1 LTAEDPK
8 GAHDME
14 SSEQQSRLGG
24 IGGVRRQAVN
34 VTQLIETSQM
44 AEDQLLPIVVTP
56 AIEGVDLAAW
66 ARDNHDQ
73 IEKFQDKHGAIL
85 FRGFGLKDAEDFEAV
100 AGAICPDLF
109 AEYGDLPP
117 ESDTARVYGVTPY
130 PPDKT
135 ILFHNESSHL
145 PTWPMKQFF
154 FCITPAAEGGATPL
168 YDGRV
173 VLSMLD
179 PEVVQAFEEKGLMYV
194 RNFSEG
200 VDVPWQ
206 EFFKTDDRAE
216 VERVCAEAGMTCEW
230 TDVGLRVKNVTQ
242 GVATHPR
249 TGEKIFFNQVQLHH
263 VACLEPET
271 RESLRALFAE
281 EDMPRNV
288 YYGDGTPIPDEVM
301 EHIGE
306 VFEQACVEFQWQT
319 GDLVA
324 VDNMLVAHARRPY
337 KEPRK
342 MLVAMG
348 QMVDADS
355 YATETVRV

>member
-1 LTAEDPK
+1 MASNNTEARRP
-8 GAHDME
+8 
-14 SSEQQSRLGG
+14 G
-24 IGGVRRQAVN
+24 IGSVRRQAVDT
-34 VTQLIETSQM
+34 TQLVQTSLMSEGQN
-44 AEDQLLPIVVTP
+44 LPLVITP
-56 AIEGVDLAAW
+56 AIDGVDLAAW
-66 ARDNHDQ
+66 AHDNKEQ
-73 IEKFQDKHGAIL
+73 IERYQDKHGGIL
-85 FRGFGLKDAEDFEAV
+85 FRGFGLKTVEDFEGV
-100 AGAICPDLF
+100 CEAICPELF

-154 FCITPAAEGGATPL
+154 FCQIPAAEGGATPL

-179 PEVVQAFEEKGLMYV
+179 PEVARKFEEKGLMYV

-206 EFFKTDDRAE
+206 DFFHTEDKSE
-216 VERVCAEAGMTCEW
+216 VERICAESGMTCEW

-263 VACLEPET
+263 VACLDPET
-271 RESLRALFAE
+271 RDSLRALFAE
-281 EDMPRNV
+281 EDLPRNV
-288 YYGDGTPIPDEVM
+288 YYGDGTPIPDETI
-301 EHIGE
+301 EHVSE
-306 VFEQACVEFQWQT
+306 VFEQACVEFQWQP

-337 KEPRK
+337 KDPRK
-342 MLVAMG
+342 MLVCMG
-348 QMVDADS
+348 EMVSAADLERGL
-355 YATETVRV
+355 AKV

>member
-1 LTAEDPK
+1 
-8 GAHDME
+8 ME
-14 SSEQQSRLGG
+14 TNEQQPKRPGG
-24 IGGVRRQAVN
+24 IGAVRRQAVN
-34 VTQLIETSQM
+34 TTKLVETGLL
-44 AEDQLLPIVVTP
+44 AEGQRLPLVITP

-66 ARDNHDQ
+66 ARDNRDQ
-73 IEKFQDKHGAIL
+73 IERYQDLHGAIL
-85 FRGFGLKDAEDFEAV
+85 FRGFGLDGVEDFEAV
-100 AGAICPDLF
+100 ASAICPELF

-179 PEVVQAFEEKGLMYV
+179 PEVAKAFEEKGLMYV
-194 RNFSEG
+194 RNFSAG

-206 EFFKTDDRAE
+206 EFFHTEDRAE
-216 VERVCAEAGMTCEW
+216 VERICAEGGMTCEW
-230 TDVGLRVKNVTQ
+230 TDNALRVKNVTG
-242 GVATHPR
+242 GVARHPR
-249 TGEKIFFNQVQLHH
+249 TGERIFFNQVQLHH

-271 RESLRALFAE
+271 RESLRSLFAE

-288 YYGDGTPIPDEVM
+288 YYGDGTPIPDEVI
-301 EHIGE
+301 EHVSD
-306 VFEQACVEFQWQT
+306 VFERACVEFQWQT

-348 QMVDADS
+348 EMVSADTLAGAGVS
-355 YATETVRV
+355 

>member
-1 LTAEDPK
+1 
-8 GAHDME
+8 ME
-14 SSEQQSRLGG
+14 SNEQQSRRPGG
-24 IGGVRRQAVN
+24 IGTVRRQAVDT
-34 VTQLIETSQM
+34 TQLIEKNLM
-44 AEDQLLPIVVTP
+44 AEGQQMPIVFTP

-66 ARDNHDQ
+66 VRDNREE
-73 IEKFQDKHGAIL
+73 IERAQDVHGAVL
-85 FRGFGLKDAEDFEAV
+85 FRGFGLSTTEDFESV
-100 AGAICPDLF
+100 ASAICPDLF

-145 PTWPMKQFF
+145 PMWPMKQFF
-154 FCITPAAEGGATPL
+154 FCVIPAAEGGTTPI
-168 YDGRV
+168 YDGRI

-179 PEVVQAFEEKGLMYV
+179 EDVARQFEEKGLMYV

-200 VDVPWQ
+200 VDVPWP

-216 VERVCAEAGMTCEW
+216 VEQICAEGGMTCEW
-230 TDVGLRVKNVTQ
+230 TGNGLRVKNVTG

-271 RESLRALFAE
+271 RESLRSLFAE
-281 EDMPRNV
+281 EEMPRNV
-288 YYGDGTPIPDEVM
+288 YYGDGSLIPDEVIA
-301 EHIGE
+301 HVGDI
-306 VFEQACVEFQWQT
+306 FERACVEFPWQT
-319 GDLVA
+319 GDLLA

-348 QMVDADS
+348 EMVGADGLPQEAAAS
-355 YATETVRV
+355 

>member
-1 LTAEDPK
+1 
-8 GAHDME
+8 ME
-14 SSEQQSRLGG
+14 NNEQQRRPAGG
-24 IGGVRRQAVN
+24 IGTVRRQAIDT
-34 VTQLIETSQM
+34 TQLIERSFL
-44 AEDQLLPIVVTP
+44 AEGQQLPVVFTP

-66 ARDNHDQ
+66 VRDNRDE
-73 IEKFQDKHGAIL
+73 IERAQDAHGAIL
-85 FRGFGLKDAEDFEAV
+85 FRGFGLSSTEDFEAV
-100 AGAICPDLF
+100 ASAICPDLF

-154 FCITPAAEGGATPL
+154 FCVVPAAEGGTTPL

-179 PEVVQAFEEKGLMYV
+179 PEVARQFEEKGLMYV

-206 EFFKTDDRAE
+206 EFFHTDDRAE
-216 VERVCAEAGMTCEW
+216 VERICAEGGMTCEW
-230 TDVGLRVKNVTQ
+230 TDNALRVKNVTK
-242 GVATHPR
+242 GVARHPR
-249 TGEKIFFNQVQLHH
+249 TGEKVFFNQVQLHH

-271 RESLRALFAE
+271 RDSLRALFAE

-288 YYGDGTPIPDEVM
+288 YYGDGTLIPDEVIQ
-301 EHIGE
+301 HIGE
-306 VFEQACVEFQWQT
+306 VFEEACVEFPWQT

-342 MLVAMG
+342 SLVAMG
-348 QMVDADS
+348 EMISADQL
-355 YATETVRV
+355 AAAAG

>member
-1 LTAEDPK
+1 MGD
-8 GAHDME
+8 
-14 SSEQQSRLGG
+14 SEQQRLPGG
-24 IGGVRRQAVN
+24 IGAVRRQAVDVSQL
-34 VTQLIETSQM
+34 VTTSEM
-44 AEDQLLPIVVTP
+44 TEGQLLPIVVKP
-56 AIEGVDLAAW
+56 AMDGVDLAAW
-66 ARDNHDQ
+66 ARDNRDQ
-73 IEKFQDKHGAIL
+73 IERFQDVHGAIL
-85 FRGFGLKDAEDFEAV
+85 FRGFDLKSAEDFEAV
-100 AGAICPDLF
+100 AGTICPDLF
-109 AEYGDLPP
+109 ADYGDLPP

-145 PTWPMKQFF
+145 QTWPMKQFF

-179 PEVVQAFEEKGLMYV
+179 PEVVQQFEEKGLMYV

-206 EFFKTDDRAE
+206 DFFHTDDRSE
-216 VERVCAEAGMTCEW
+216 VERVCAEGGMTCEW
-230 TDVGLRVKNVTQ
+230 TDVGLRVKNVTR

-249 TGEKIFFNQVQLHH
+249 TGEKTCFNEVQLHH
-263 VACLEPET
+263 IACLEADT

-301 EHIGE
+301 DHIGDVLE
-306 VFEQACVEFQWQT
+306 RACVEFLWQT

-348 QMVDADS
+348 EMVSAEDLAAKELAAS
-355 YATETVRV
+355 